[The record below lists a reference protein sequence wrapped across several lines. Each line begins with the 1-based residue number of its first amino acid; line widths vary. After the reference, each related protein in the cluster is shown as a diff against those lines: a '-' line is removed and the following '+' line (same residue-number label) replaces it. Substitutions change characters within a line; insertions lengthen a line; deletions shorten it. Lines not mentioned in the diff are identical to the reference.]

1 MSFEKSLE
9 KLTEIKD
16 KLQDENISL
25 DLAIK
30 LYEESVGYT
39 KECLEDLKS
48 TDGKIVAIKTEIDKL
63 IEKPLDVSEE

>member
-9 KLTEIKD
+9 KLAEIKD

>member
-39 KECLEDLKS
+39 KECLENLKS